1 MLDHF
6 LHDDSTEMRLT
17 HERPDSWERWRSDLE
32 SAALGYAQD
41 AYHGLKTS
49 IDFDGFVRRA
59 RALAE
64 RERGEA

>member
-1 MLDHF
+1 MLDQ
-6 LHDDSTEMRLT
+6 LT